1 MAKKI
6 TYKVERDVDLDAL
19 EDVINKYASK
29 GWILDQVLIHNIDVA
44 TIIFRD
50 K

>member
-1 MAKKI
+1 MAMKI
-6 TYKVERDVDLDAL
+6 TYKVERNVDLEAL

-29 GWILDQVLIHNIDVA
+29 GWILDQVLVHNIYVT